1 MAYSIVIVLL
11 LVGLY
16 FIFKN
21 NSKKQHAL
29 KQPLTSNWD
38 DLLQKNVL
46 FYKKLD
52 PKNKL
57 RFTFENFYPAISRYL
72 QYKKISIEVL
82 EKRSF
87 IKTLLKMYS
96 QMLPYSIMVSFNGFM
111 N

>member
-29 KQPLTSNWD
+29 KQPFPSNWD

-57 RFTFENFYPAISRYL
+57 RFKNKVQFF
-72 QYKKISIEVL
+72 
-82 EKRSF
+82 
-87 IKTLLKMYS
+87 
-96 QMLPYSIMVSFNGFM
+96 
-111 N
+111 